1 MNEQEYNHLREASW
15 QRRLTPAEE
24 NGVQEYLAA
33 NPAARD
39 DWQVEAELNRLLE
52 HLPEAPPV
60 SSNFTARVLQ
70 TARLEVAAHEREKS
84 QGWLSW
90 RFLYGWLPK
99 SAVAVVA
106 GGLVF
111 LGYHQHEMVVRAE
124 LARNVVQLSE
134 AVSASDPE
142 LMNDFEPVRRLTDS
156 QPKADLELIALMK

>member
-1 MNEQEYNHLREASW
+1 MNEQEYNRLREASW

-24 NGVQEYLAA
+24 NGIQEHLAA
-33 NPAARD
+33 NPGARD
-39 DWQVEAELNRLLE
+39 DWQIEAELNRLLE

-60 SSNFTARVLQ
+60 SSNFTVRVLQ
-70 TARLEVAAHEREKS
+70 TARLETAAGEREKS
-84 QGWLSW
+84 RSWISW
-90 RFLYGWLPK
+90 RFLHGWLPK
-99 SAVAVVA
+99 SAAAVVA
-106 GGLVF
+106 GTLFF